1 MTESEKFLDKILT
14 YVDDSD
20 KHWFKC
26 HKADIKA
33 YAKIYHKE
41 QLTLTDVVQ
50 QSEQLPEFLIEDLDG
65 KIITSVIGSSDVTK
79 EWNEYL
85 GNCD

>member
-20 KHWFKC
+20 KHWFMC

-41 QLTLTDVVQ
+41 QLNLCGVSHQRELLFTFFMWFRENGEKYMDY
-50 QSEQLPEFLIEDLDG
+50 SIEKMIDIYL
-65 KIITSVIGSSDVTK
+65 SSK
-79 EWNEYL
+79 
-85 GNCD
+85 